1 SPSLFWCWL
10 ILLGVF
16 VVDATFTLLRRLLR
30 GDKIHQSHRSHAYQ
44 HAARMLSRHLP
55 VTLGVVAINLF
66 WLLPL
71 ALLVVLGII
80 DGVLGMLIAYAPL
93 IWLVVR
99 LGAGKP

>member
-1 SPSLFWCWL
+1 
-10 ILLGVF
+10 
-16 VVDATFTLLRRLLR
+16 
-30 GDKIHQSHRSHAYQ
+30 
-44 HAARMLSRHLP
+44 MLSRHLP